1 MDPNRVELPAPASHK
16 THSKNDQVNLSH
28 IKEER
33 FSQINS
39 KSPKSVINNIISIG
53 VSNGSNRRYSVEKP
67 LNSERPNEYHC
78 IKPETN
84 LLNLPMLQ
92 NLAQQ
97 PDYEL
102 YGFVYKI
109 KAYEI
114 SKGGN
119 CSLRHLRKVELI

>member
-1 MDPNRVELPAPASHK
+1 MANQVNNLNSNKDF
-16 THSKNDQVNLSH
+16 VNLSH

-39 KSPKSVINNIISIG
+39 KLLNFNLCNNISSVG
-53 VSNGSNRRYSVEKP
+53 VSNESNRRYSIEKP
-67 LNSERPNEYHC
+67 LFQIERQSNHHN
-78 IKPETN
+78 IRQDTN

-109 KAYEI
+109 KAYEV
-114 SKGGN
+114 SKGGR
-119 CSLRHLRKVELI
+119 CSLRNLRKVELI

>member
-1 MDPNRVELPAPASHK
+1 MDPNRVELPNPASHH
-16 THSKNDQVNLSH
+16 THSKIDQVNLSH

-39 KSPKSVINNIISIG
+39 KSPKHFIDDMVFIG
-53 VSNGSNRRYSVEKP
+53 VSNASNRRYSVEKP
-67 LNSERPNEYHC
+67 LNSEKPSEYHSV
-78 IKPETN
+78 KPETN

-92 NLAQQ
+92 NLAQH

-114 SKGGN
+114 SKSGN
-119 CSLRHLRKVELI
+119 SSLRHLRKVELI